1 MARLAEDHVMAELLD
16 WSLALV
22 PVMLMIGLF
31 VWLDVFKLTSL
42 KEILLLLLLGGATA
56 LVAYP
61 ISGRVIDQLPLGFS
75 FYSRFV
81 APWIEEALKAVA
93 VAGLLIANRIGYKLD
108 AVISGFAIGAGFSVV
123 ENIFYLLRFPELQ
136 ASVWMVRGLG
146 TALMHGAAT
155 ALVAAIA
162 HEFAERANRRA
173 AARFRFN
180 FLWLLPGLLV
190 AGLVHMAFNQF
201 PDRPMV
207 AMMGALVA
215 TPLVLMGIFQFGTA
229 EAQGWLAEE
238 SAAHRD
244 ALAQI
249 RAGAFPDDP
258 SGRRIA
264 ALAAR
269 QGGEA
274 GNCIRDYL
282 AVEMALVVAAEEKLL
297 GQPVALDEVGALF
310 SERVERRRGLGR
322 ATLAALDPL
331 LPFSRNDRW
340 EVAELREDLKRG

>member
-1 MARLAEDHVMAELLD
+1 MAELFD
-16 WSLALV
+16 WSLALL
-22 PVMLMIGLF
+22 PALLMVGLF
-31 VWLDVFKLTSL
+31 VWLDVFKLMSL
-42 KEILLLLLLGGATA
+42 REIVLLLLLGGLAA
-56 LVAYP
+56 LAAYP

-93 VAGLLIANRIGYKLD
+93 VAGLILANRIGYKLD
-108 AVISGFAIGAGFSVV
+108 AVVSGFAIGAGFSVV
-123 ENIFYLLRFPELQ
+123 ENIFYLVRFPELE

-146 TALMHGAAT
+146 TALMHGATCAI
-155 ALVAAIA
+155 LAAVA
-162 HEFAERANRRA
+162 HEMAERANRKS

-180 FLWLLPGLLV
+180 PLWLVPGLLV
-190 AGLVHMAFNQF
+190 AGLIHTGFNQF

-244 ALAQI
+244 ALDQLK
-249 RAGAFPDDP
+249 AGAFPADE

-269 QGGEA
+269 LGGAPGERV
-274 GNCIRDYL
+274 RDYL

-297 GQPVALDEVGALF
+297 GKPVDAGNLQPLF
-310 SERVERRRGLGR
+310 DRRDSLRASIGR
-322 ATLAALDPL
+322 TTLAALDPL
-331 LPFSRNDRW
+331 LPLSRNDRW
-340 EVAELREDLKRG
+340 EVAELREDVKRG

>member
-1 MARLAEDHVMAELLD
+1 MARVAEDHVMAELLD

-22 PVMLMIGLF
+22 PALLMVGLF
-31 VWLDVFKLTSL
+31 VWLDVFKLMSF
-42 KEILLLLLLGGATA
+42 KEILLLLLLGGLAA

-93 VAGLLIANRIGYKLD
+93 VAALMLANRIGYKLD
-108 AVISGFAIGAGFSVV
+108 AVISGFAVGAGFSVV
-123 ENIFYLLRFPELQ
+123 ENIFYLVRFPELA

-146 TALMHGAAT
+146 TALMHGAGT
-155 ALVAAIA
+155 ALVAAVA
-162 HEFAERANRRA
+162 HEMAERANRRS

-180 FLWLLPGLLV
+180 PLWLVPGLLV
-190 AGLVHMAFNQF
+190 AGLIHTLFNQF

-207 AMMGALVA
+207 AMISALVA
-215 TPLVLMGIFQFGTA
+215 TPLVLMGIFQFGTT
-229 EAQGWLAEE
+229 EAQGWLAAE
-238 SAAHRD
+238 SGAHRD
-244 ALAQI
+244 ALAQL
-249 RAGAFPDDP
+249 RGGAFPDDA

-269 QGGEA
+269 LGGDAE
-274 GNCIRDYL
+274 GRLRDYIG
-282 AVEMALVVAAEEKLL
+282 AEMALVVAAEEKLL
-297 GQPVALDEVGALF
+297 GKPVAAAEGRALF
-310 SERVERRRGLGR
+310 DRRDALRTSLGR
-322 ATLAALDPL
+322 ATRTALEPL

-340 EVAELREDLKRG
+340 EVAELREDMKRG

>member
-1 MARLAEDHVMAELLD
+1 MARLAEDHVMIELLD

-22 PVMLMIGLF
+22 PVLLMVGLF

-42 KEILLLLLLGGATA
+42 SEILLLLLLGGIAGLA
-56 LVAYP
+56 AYP

-81 APWIEEALKAVA
+81 APWIEEALKALA
-93 VAGLLIANRIGYKLD
+93 VAGLLLANRIGYKLD

-123 ENIFYLLRFPELQ
+123 ENVFYLARFPELD

-146 TALMHGAAT
+146 TALMHGTAT
-155 ALVAAIA
+155 ALVAAVA
-162 HEFAERANRRA
+162 HELAERANRRA

-180 FLWLLPGLLV
+180 PLWLLPGLFV

-215 TPLVLMGIFQFGTA
+215 TPIVLMGIFQFGTA

-249 RAGAFPDDP
+249 RTGGFPDDP

-274 GNCIRDYL
+274 GDRIRDYL
-282 AVEMALVVAAEEKLL
+282 AAEMALVVAAEEKLL
-297 GQPVALDEVGALF
+297 GQPVALDEVRVLF
-310 SERVERRRGLGR
+310 ERRDGLRKSLGR

-340 EVAELREDLKRG
+340 EVAELREDVKRG